1 MQRFSVSPIE
11 MAMSIWRNRSLIVE
25 MTKREVL
32 GRYRGSALGLGW
44 SLFHPLVMLAI
55 YTFVF
60 SVVFRT
66 RWPDM
71 TGNNG
76 TLDFALALF
85 VGMILHS
92 LFAECVNRA
101 PNLIISNVNYVKK
114 VVFPLEILPWVAM
127 GSAVFHGVISL
138 MVMLAIFVLTH
149 GTAPLTVLLIP
160 FVVLPLLCVTLG
172 AAWFLSALGVY
183 LRDMGQVIGIIT
195 SIMLFLS
202 PVFYPA
208 SAVPAAF
215 RPLLYMNPLTFI
227 IEQARDVVFIG
238 KLPSWGGLLIYTLCS
253 LFIAWAGFAWFQKT
267 RKGFADVV

>member
-1 MQRFSVSPIE
+1 MQRFSTSPIE
-11 MAMSIWRNRSLIVE
+11 MARSIWRNRWLIFE

-32 GRYRGSALGLGW
+32 GRYRGSVLGLGW
-44 SLFHPLVMLAI
+44 SLFHPVVMLAI

-60 SVVFRT
+60 SVVFRA
-66 RWPDM
+66 RWPD
-71 TGNNG
+71 TSGNSS
-76 TLDFALALF
+76 TIDFALTLF
-85 VGMILHS
+85 VGMILHA

-127 GSAVFHGVISL
+127 GSAVFHAVISF
-138 MVMLAIFVLTH
+138 MVLLVISVLTYR
-149 GTAPLTVLLIP
+149 TAPLTVLLVP

-172 AAWFLSALGVY
+172 AAWFLSSLGVY

-208 SAVPAAF
+208 SAVPPTF

-227 IEQARDVVFIG
+227 IEQARDLVFIG
-238 KLPSWGGLLIYTLCS
+238 KAPSWGGLLIYAISS
-253 LFIAWAGFAWFQKT
+253 LVIAWAGFAWFQKT